1 MAGTAIPLQMLDTLL
16 SSYLVAFNTSNKV
29 IFSMKE
35 IQYDQCHFKMQL
47 ANGAIFVRPKSDH
60 CLALSLKVTHSVL
73 LFRLD

>member
-16 SSYLVAFNTSNKV
+16 SFNTPNKV
-29 IFSMKE
+29 IFSMKA

-60 CLALSLKVTHSVL
+60 CFALSLSHSLGALV
-73 LFRLD
+73 